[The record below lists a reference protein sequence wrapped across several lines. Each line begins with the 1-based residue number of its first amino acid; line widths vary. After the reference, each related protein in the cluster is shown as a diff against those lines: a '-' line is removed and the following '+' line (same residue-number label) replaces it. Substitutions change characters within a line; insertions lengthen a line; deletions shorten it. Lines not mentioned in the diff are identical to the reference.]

1 VVRVG
6 LGKDKLNFWGE
17 ASLKPSSLSTSRL
30 DEVSLKAL

>member
-6 LGKDKLNFWGE
+6 PGKDKLNFWGE